1 MYFDFVYGII
11 GDAREVYVEKNRH
24 AGFSP
29 AFVQEPKA
37 LETSHELSARG
48 LFQTTCDSCVG
59 DKPEQS
65 TTAQE
70 KCDSREFAE
79 IRG

>member
-1 MYFDFVYGII
+1 MINKK
-11 GDAREVYVEKNRH
+11 KNRH
-24 AGFSP
+24 AGFSL
-29 AFVQEPKA
+29 AF
-37 LETSHELSARG
+37 
-48 LFQTTCDSCVG
+48 FQTACDFCAG

-65 TTAQE
+65 TTTQE

>member
-1 MYFDFVYGII
+1 MTNKK
-11 GDAREVYVEKNRH
+11 KNPH
-24 AGFSP
+24 AGFSS
-29 AFVQEPKA
+29 AF
-37 LETSHELSARG
+37 S
-48 LFQTTCDSCVG
+48 QTACDSCAG
-59 DKPEQS
+59 DTPEQS

>member
-1 MYFDFVYGII
+1 M
-11 GDAREVYVEKNRH
+11 NRKTRTRV
-24 AGFSP
+24 FP
-29 AFVQEPKA
+29 TAF
-37 LETSHELSARG
+37 
-48 LFQTTCDSCVG
+48 FQTACDSCVG

-70 KCDSREFAE
+70 KCDLRLFAE